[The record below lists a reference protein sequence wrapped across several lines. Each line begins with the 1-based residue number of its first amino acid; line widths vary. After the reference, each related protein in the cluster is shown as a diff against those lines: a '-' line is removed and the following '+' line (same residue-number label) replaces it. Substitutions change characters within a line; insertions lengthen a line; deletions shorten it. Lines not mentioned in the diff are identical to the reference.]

1 MATQNLSG
9 LFNLGSP
16 EKIERD
22 YLNQFLISPA
32 QMGQQGL
39 LQQVVSQMS
48 NAGANIG
55 ASGAR
60 MLGGK
65 LPEVLKKETID
76 KAFQEVKALN
86 LPNNSSIYAE
96 LGKRLSS
103 AGYNAEAVLAGQEA
117 AKYQQQELAATKTG
131 LEIEG
136 LGLKNTLD
144 RATLLPKVKATLLAN
159 ATAAAGL
166 RDSKQ
171 AFDLASKINPTK
183 VAQAK
188 QALATAQ
195 QAYAQ
200 ADKTNPIAFEQAK
213 QALAAAR
220 QAYAQANIINPL
232 EVQKAQQAVA
242 TAQQAFAQT
251 SAQMAQF
258 NALSPG
264 VIQQAALETQAQQMS
279 NNKEVSLAAAR
290 QIMSQ
295 YPQGSP
301 ESNAALNNILAIES
315 PSSLT
320 PKAVNF
326 GTNREAYSSAMY
338 GGKPFK
344 DLTPTEQAA
353 VNLTLKEN
361 SVTVARAGAYE
372 IGKDLKAFDDAIKNN
387 TVSFQAA
394 QTAKTL
400 LREAKASNNPD
411 AWEAARTTVARA
423 VGKSKLSNEDIK
435 RLGGSPEIVQAI
447 KDITSKAFTGTPT
460 LDTQRKLYATAAI
473 IERFEA
479 EQINKQADRFT
490 AAAAE
495 AGFSKDPGVYF
506 PRAKADGSVSWNDL
520 D

>member
-1 MATQNLSG
+1 MAQIQG
-9 LFNLGSP
+9 LFGTSSP
-16 EKIERD
+16 SKIEQD
-22 YLNQFLISPA
+22 YLNQFLVSPA

-39 LQQVVSQMS
+39 LQQVVSLMS

-55 ASGAR
+55 AQGSR
-60 MLGGK
+60 MLGGQ
-65 LPEVLKKETID
+65 LPEIQERETISQVYQDVKNLGLTNNSEVYTELAKRLADKGLTD
-76 KAFQEVKALN
+76 KASIASTKA
-86 LPNNSSIYAE
+86 AE
-96 LGKRLSS
+96 
-103 AGYNAEAVLAGQEA
+103 
-117 AKYQQQELAATKTG
+117 YQQQELKNKETKLNIKGQT
-131 LEIEG
+131 LE
-136 LGLKNTLD
+136 NTLN
-144 RATLLPKVKATLLAN
+144 RATIMPKVKAAFLAN
-159 ATAAAGL
+159 DTAEAAL
-166 RDSKQ
+166 KKAKQ
-171 AFDLASKINPTK
+171 DYELANQINPTK

-188 QALATAQ
+188 QNLATAQ

-200 ADKTNPIAFEQAK
+200 ADKTNPIALAQARQTLATAQQAYK
-213 QALAAAR
+213 QA
-220 QAYAQANIINPL
+220 NTINPL
-232 EVQKAQQAVA
+232 EVQKAQQAIINS
-242 TAQQAFAQT
+242 QQAFAKT
-251 SAQMAQF
+251 KAEMAQF
-258 NALSPG
+258 EALNPG
-264 VIQQAALETQAQQMS
+264 VLAQAALETQAAQMDVD
-279 NNKEVSLAAAR
+279 KEVSLQAAR

-320 PKAVNF
+320 PKPVNF
-326 GTNREAYSSAMY
+326 GVDREAYSSAMY
-338 GGKPFK
+338 GGKQFK

-353 VNLTLKEN
+353 VNLTLKEK

-372 IGKDLKAFDDAIKNN
+372 IGKDLKAFDDAIKDN

-394 QTAKTL
+394 KTAKTL

-460 LDTQRKLYATAAI
+460 LDTQRKLYAVASI

-495 AGFSKDPGVYF
+495 AGFSKNPEVYF
-506 PRAKADGSVSWNDL
+506 PKAKADGSVSWNDL
-520 D
+520 

>member
-1 MATQNLSG
+1 MAQIQG
-9 LFNLGSP
+9 LFGTSSP
-16 EKIERD
+16 SKIEQD
-22 YLNQFLISPA
+22 YLNQFLVSPA

-39 LQQVVSQMS
+39 LQQVVSLMS

-55 ASGAR
+55 AQGSR
-60 MLGGK
+60 MLGGQ
-65 LPEVLKKETID
+65 LPEIQERETISQVYQDVKNLGLKNNSEVYTELAKRLADKGLTD
-76 KAFQEVKALN
+76 KASIASTKA
-86 LPNNSSIYAE
+86 AE
-96 LGKRLSS
+96 
-103 AGYNAEAVLAGQEA
+103 
-117 AKYQQQELAATKTG
+117 YQQQELKNKETN
-131 LEIEG
+131 LNIEG
-136 LGLKNTLD
+136 KTLENTLN
-144 RATLLPKVKATLLAN
+144 RATIMPKVKAAFLAN
-159 ATAAAGL
+159 DTAEAAL
-166 RDSKQ
+166 KKAKQ
-171 AFDLASKINPTK
+171 DYELANQINPTK

-188 QALATAQ
+188 QNLATAQ

-200 ADKTNPIAFEQAK
+200 TDKTNPIALAQAK
-213 QALAAAR
+213 QALAAAQ
-220 QAYAQANIINPL
+220 QAYKQANTINPL
-232 EVQKAQQAVA
+232 EVQKAQQAIINS
-242 TAQQAFAQT
+242 QQAFAKT
-251 SAQMAQF
+251 KAEMAQF
-258 NALSPG
+258 EALNPG
-264 VIQQAALETQAQQMS
+264 VLAQAALETQAALMDVD
-279 NNKEVSLAAAR
+279 KEVSLQAAR

-295 YPQGSP
+295 YSPGSP

-320 PKAVNF
+320 PKPVNF
-326 GTNREAYSSAMY
+326 GVDREAYSSAMY
-338 GGKPFK
+338 GGKQFK

-353 VNLTLKEN
+353 VNLTLKEK

-372 IGKDLKAFDDAIKNN
+372 IGKDLTAFDKAIKDN

-394 QTAKTL
+394 QSAKKL

-435 RLGGSPEIVQAI
+435 RLGGSPEIVQAV

-460 LDTQRKLYATAAI
+460 IDTKNKLYAVASI

-495 AGFSKDPGVYF
+495 AGFSKTPGVYF
-506 PRAKADGSVSWNDL
+506 PKVKADGSVSWNDL

>member
-1 MATQNLSG
+1 MAG
-9 LFNLGSP
+9 LFSSGEQDLLGNIMTQREQANQALGSGYG
-16 EKIERD
+16 KYGGIV
-22 YLNQFLISPA
+22 QAAGGLIDTGTDAMFGGKVGASDPRMQQLQGAKAIFAKVSKEMVDVKSPA
-32 QMGQQGL
+32 FFERLSQE
-39 LQQVVSQMS
+39 LQ
-48 NAGANIG
+48 AGGYPEQAQK
-55 ASGAR
+55 AS
-60 MLGGK
+60 
-65 LPEVLKKETID
+65 D
-76 KAFQEVKALN
+76 KAA
-86 LPNNSSIYAE
+86 
-96 LGKRLSS
+96 
-103 AGYNAEAVLAGQEA
+103 
-117 AKYQQQELAATKTG
+117 ELAATKLKNEETQ
-131 LEIEG
+131 LSIEG
-136 LGLKNTLD
+136 KTLENTLN
-144 RATLLPKVKATLLAN
+144 RLTIMPKVKAAFLAN
-159 ATAAAGL
+159 ATAEAGL

-171 AFDLASKINPTK
+171 AFELANQINPTK

-188 QALATAQ
+188 QNLATAQQAFELADKTNPVVLAQAKQTLATAQ

-200 ADKTNPIAFEQAK
+200 ANRID
-213 QALAAAR
+213 
-220 QAYAQANIINPL
+220 PL
-232 EVQKAQQAVA
+232 EVKKAQQALINS
-242 TAQQAFAQT
+242 QQVYAKTKAE
-251 SAQMAQF
+251 MAQF
-258 NALSPG
+258 EALNPD
-264 VIQQAALETQAQQMS
+264 VLAQAALETQAKQMDVD
-279 NNKEVSLAAAR
+279 KEVSLKAAR
-290 QIMSQ
+290 QIMSE

-320 PKAVNF
+320 PKPVNF
-326 GTNREAYSSAMY
+326 GVDREAYSSAMY
-338 GGKPFK
+338 GGKQFK

-353 VNLTLKEN
+353 VNLTLKEK

-372 IGKDLKAFDDAIKNN
+372 IGKDLKAFDDAIKDN

-400 LREAKASNNPD
+400 LQEAKASNNPD

-447 KDITSKAFTGTPT
+447 RDITSKAFTGTPT

-506 PRAKADGSVSWNDL
+506 PKVGAGGSVSWKDL
-520 D
+520 

>member
-1 MATQNLSG
+1 MAQIQG
-9 LFNLGSP
+9 LFGTSSP
-16 EKIERD
+16 SKIEQD
-22 YLNQFLISPA
+22 YLNQFLVSPA

-39 LQQVVSQMS
+39 LQQVVSLMS

-55 ASGAR
+55 AQGSR
-60 MLGGK
+60 MLGGQ
-65 LPEVLKKETID
+65 LPEIQERETISQVYQDVKNLGLKNNSEVYTELAKRLADKGLTD
-76 KAFQEVKALN
+76 KASIASTKA
-86 LPNNSSIYAE
+86 AE
-96 LGKRLSS
+96 
-103 AGYNAEAVLAGQEA
+103 
-117 AKYQQQELAATKTG
+117 YQQQELKNKETN
-131 LEIEG
+131 LNIEG
-136 LGLKNTLD
+136 KTLENTLN
-144 RATLLPKVKATLLAN
+144 RATIMPKVKAAFLAN
-159 ATAAAGL
+159 DTAEAAL
-166 RDSKQ
+166 KKAKQ
-171 AFDLASKINPTK
+171 DYELANQINPTK

-188 QALATAQ
+188 QNLATAQ

-200 ADKTNPIAFEQAK
+200 TDKTNPIALAQAK
-213 QALAAAR
+213 QALAAAQ
-220 QAYAQANIINPL
+220 QAYKQANTINPL
-232 EVQKAQQAVA
+232 EVQKAQQAIINS
-242 TAQQAFAQT
+242 QQAFAKT
-251 SAQMAQF
+251 KAEMAQF
-258 NALSPG
+258 EALNPG
-264 VIQQAALETQAQQMS
+264 VLAQAALETQAALMDVD
-279 NNKEVSLAAAR
+279 KEVSLQAAR

-295 YPQGSP
+295 YSPGSP

-320 PKAVNF
+320 PKPVNF
-326 GTNREAYSSAMY
+326 GVDREAYSSAMY
-338 GGKPFK
+338 GGKQFK

-353 VNLTLKEN
+353 VNLTLKEK

-372 IGKDLKAFDDAIKNN
+372 IGKDLTAFDKAIKDN

-394 QTAKTL
+394 QSAKKL

-435 RLGGSPEIVQAI
+435 RLGGSPEIVQAV

-460 LDTQRKLYATAAI
+460 IDTKNKLYAVASI

-506 PRAKADGSVSWNDL
+506 PKAKADGSVSWNDL
-520 D
+520 

>member
-1 MATQNLSG
+1 MAQIQG
-9 LFNLGSP
+9 LFGTSSP
-16 EKIERD
+16 SKIEQD
-22 YLNQFLISPA
+22 YLNQFLVSPA

-39 LQQVVSQMS
+39 LQQVVSLMS

-55 ASGAR
+55 AQGSR
-60 MLGGK
+60 MLGGQ
-65 LPEVLKKETID
+65 LPEIQERETISQVYQDVKNLGLKNNSEVYTELAKRLADKGLTD
-76 KAFQEVKALN
+76 KASIASTKA
-86 LPNNSSIYAE
+86 AE
-96 LGKRLSS
+96 
-103 AGYNAEAVLAGQEA
+103 
-117 AKYQQQELAATKTG
+117 YQQQELKNKETN
-131 LEIEG
+131 LNIEG
-136 LGLKNTLD
+136 KTLENTLN
-144 RATLLPKVKATLLAN
+144 RATIMPKVKAAFLAN
-159 ATAAAGL
+159 DTAEAAL
-166 RDSKQ
+166 KKAKQ
-171 AFDLASKINPTK
+171 DYELANQINPTK

-188 QALATAQ
+188 QNLATAQ

-200 ADKTNPIAFEQAK
+200 TDKTNPIALAQAK
-213 QALAAAR
+213 QALAAAQ
-220 QAYAQANIINPL
+220 QAYKQANTINPL
-232 EVQKAQQAVA
+232 EVQKAQQAIINS
-242 TAQQAFAQT
+242 QQAFAKT
-251 SAQMAQF
+251 KAEMAQF
-258 NALSPG
+258 EALNPG
-264 VIQQAALETQAQQMS
+264 VLAQAALETQAALMDVD
-279 NNKEVSLAAAR
+279 KEVSLQAAR

-295 YPQGSP
+295 YSPGSP

-320 PKAVNF
+320 PKPVNF
-326 GTNREAYSSAMY
+326 GVDREAYSSAMY
-338 GGKPFK
+338 GGKQFK

-353 VNLTLKEN
+353 VNLTLKEK

-372 IGKDLKAFDDAIKNN
+372 IGKDLTAFDKAIKDN

-435 RLGGSPEIVQAI
+435 RLGGSPEIVQAV

-460 LDTQRKLYATAAI
+460 IDTKNKLYAVASI

-506 PRAKADGSVSWNDL
+506 PKAKADGSVSWNDL
-520 D
+520 

>member
-1 MATQNLSG
+1 MAG
-9 LFNLGSP
+9 LFSSGEQDLLGNIMTQREQANQALGSGYG
-16 EKIERD
+16 KYGGIV
-22 YLNQFLISPA
+22 QAAGGLIDTGTDA
-32 QMGQQGL
+32 MFGGK
-39 LQQVVSQMS
+39 V
-48 NAGANIG
+48 G
-55 ASGAR
+55 ASDPRMQQLQGAKAIFAKVSKEMVDVTTPAFFER
-60 MLGGK
+60 LSQELQAGGY
-65 LPEVLKKETID
+65 PEQAQKASD
-76 KAFQEVKALN
+76 KAA
-86 LPNNSSIYAE
+86 
-96 LGKRLSS
+96 
-103 AGYNAEAVLAGQEA
+103 
-117 AKYQQQELAATKTG
+117 ELAATKLKNEETQ
-131 LEIEG
+131 LSIEG
-136 LGLKNTLD
+136 KTLENTLN
-144 RATLLPKVKATLLAN
+144 RLTIMPKVKAAFLAN
-159 ATAAAGL
+159 ATAEAGL

-171 AFDLASKINPTK
+171 AFELANQINPTK

-188 QALATAQ
+188 QNLATAQQAFELADKTNPVVLAQAKQTLATAQ

-200 ADKTNPIAFEQAK
+200 ANRID
-213 QALAAAR
+213 
-220 QAYAQANIINPL
+220 PL
-232 EVQKAQQAVA
+232 EVKKAQQALINS
-242 TAQQAFAQT
+242 QQVYAKTKAE
-251 SAQMAQF
+251 MAQF
-258 NALSPG
+258 EALNPD
-264 VIQQAALETQAQQMS
+264 VLAQAALETQAKQMDVD
-279 NNKEVSLAAAR
+279 KEVSLKAAR
-290 QIMSQ
+290 QIMSE

-320 PKAVNF
+320 PKPVNF
-326 GTNREAYSSAMY
+326 GTDREAYSSAMY
-338 GGKPFK
+338 GGKQFK

-353 VNLTLKEN
+353 VNLTLKEK

-372 IGKDLKAFDDAIKNN
+372 IGKDLKAFDDAIKDN

-400 LREAKASNNPD
+400 LQEAKASNNPD

-447 KDITSKAFTGTPT
+447 RDITSKAFTGTPT

-506 PRAKADGSVSWNDL
+506 PKVGAGGSVSWKDL
-520 D
+520 